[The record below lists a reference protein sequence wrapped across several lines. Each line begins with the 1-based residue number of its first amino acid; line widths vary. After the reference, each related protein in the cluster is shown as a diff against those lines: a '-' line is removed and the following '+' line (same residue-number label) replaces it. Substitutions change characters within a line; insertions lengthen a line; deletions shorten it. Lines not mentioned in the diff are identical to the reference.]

1 MNPESAQILSTF
13 FGQTPAQLGLLEGD
27 FVFTTLQGHPLDGGV
42 VTRNLQRILA
52 DAGLPRLRF
61 HDLRHCAASLLGA
74 QGVPPRGVMEVL
86 GHSRMSV
93 TTDVYSHV
101 FRSLLGDAAEA
112 MDRALGG
119 QFGGQEKAEGED
131 QP

>member
-1 MNPESAQILSTF
+1 M
-13 FGQTPAQLGLLEGD
+13 
-27 FVFTTLQGHPLDGGV
+27 FTTLQGHPLDGGV